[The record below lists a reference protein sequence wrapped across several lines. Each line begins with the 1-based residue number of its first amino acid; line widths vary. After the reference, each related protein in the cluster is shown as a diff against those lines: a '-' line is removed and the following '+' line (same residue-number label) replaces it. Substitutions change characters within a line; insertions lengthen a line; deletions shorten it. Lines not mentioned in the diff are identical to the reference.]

1 VTINIFPNVAET
13 AAAAARAIAAA
24 AREAVAV
31 RGRFVMAVSGGKS
44 PWEMM
49 RVLAHEDVP
58 WKNVEIVQVDERV
71 APLGDPSRN
80 LTHLRETLL
89 DAAPLSSDQ
98 IHAMP
103 VEDPD
108 LAAGAKRYAAE
119 LVDLCG
125 NPPAIDLVHLGLGP
139 DGHTAS
145 LVPGDAVLAV
155 SNADVAVTQP
165 YQGQQRMTLTY
176 PVLDRARAILWLVI
190 GADKPAMLVRLRDR
204 DPSIPAGRISQEHAV
219 VYADAAAG
227 VLLGR

>member
-1 VTINIFPNVAET
+1 VTINVFPNVAET

-24 AREAVAV
+24 AREAVAA
-31 RGRFVMAVSGGKS
+31 RGRFVFAVSGGKS

-49 RVLAHEDVP
+49 RVLAREDVP

-89 DAAPLSSDQ
+89 DAAPLSPDQ
-98 IHAMP
+98 IHPMP

-108 LAAGAKRYAAE
+108 LAAGAKRYAEE
-119 LVDLCG
+119 LIELCG

-155 SNADVAVTQP
+155 GNADVAVTQP
-165 YQGQQRMTLTY
+165 YQGQRRMTLTY

-204 DPSIPAGRISQEHAV
+204 DASIPAGRISQERAV